1 MNPPKCNLLNNFTE
15 CLPMTWQSLIS
26 YSKYQYKN
34 PNNQSGIFLSNPVS
48 ISSAAIINDSAFFNC
63 FDVFDFPYVLH
74 Q

>member
-1 MNPPKCNLLNNFTE
+1 MNPLQMYPSNKFMG